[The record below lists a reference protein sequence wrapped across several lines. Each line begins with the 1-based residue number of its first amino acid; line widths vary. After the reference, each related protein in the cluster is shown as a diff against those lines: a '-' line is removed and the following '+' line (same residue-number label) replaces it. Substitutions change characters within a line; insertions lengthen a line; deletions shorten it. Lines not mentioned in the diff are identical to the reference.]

1 ALEQAP
7 ALQAPEQVLGQAL
20 RVPGLGQ
27 ALRVPGLAQALRVP
41 GLAQALLE
49 QASVPRALAP
59 GPASWRP
66 AVQQALALRR
76 FFQKHSM
83 RQ

>member
-1 ALEQAP
+1 MRALEQAP

-20 RVPGLGQ
+20 RVPGL
-27 ALRVPGLAQALRVP
+27 AQALRVP
-41 GLAQALLE
+41 GLAQALPE

-66 AVQQALALRR
+66 AVQQ
-76 FFQKHSM
+76 
-83 RQ
+83 

>member
-1 ALEQAP
+1 MRALEQAP

-20 RVPGLGQ
+20 RVPGL
-27 ALRVPGLAQALRVP
+27 AQALRVP
-41 GLAQALLE
+41 GLAQALPE

>member
-1 ALEQAP
+1 MRALEQAP

-20 RVPGLGQ
+20 
-27 ALRVPGLAQALRVP
+27 VPGLAQALRVP
-41 GLAQALLE
+41 GLAQALPE
-49 QASVPRALAP
+49 QASVPRALAQ

-66 AVQQALALRR
+66 AVQQALALR
-76 FFQKHSM
+76 FFQKHSK

>member
-1 ALEQAP
+1 MRALEQAP

-20 RVPGLGQ
+20 VPGL

-41 GLAQALLE
+41 GLAQALPE

-66 AVQQALALRR
+66 AVQQALALR
-76 FFQKHSM
+76 FFQKHSK

>member
-1 ALEQAP
+1 MRALEQAP

-27 ALRVPGLAQALRVP
+27 ALRVPGLAQAQP
-41 GLAQALLE
+41 E

-76 FFQKHSM
+76 FFQKHSK